1 MRRRIGVAAAIV
13 LVAAG
18 LAVPA
23 AQAKQHMLVGIQDD
37 AMTLHGNPQF
47 TFSTMKSL
55 RAQII
60 RINLNWNEVAKRR
73 PAHPQDPADPAYDWT
88 VYDRAIRYAG
98 QYGMQAMLSV
108 LFTPSWANGGKAK
121 NVPPTNYTDL
131 RNFSYAAATRY
142 SGHYIPNTDDFD
154 EVYLPAVRYWTAWNE
169 PSNPIWLQQ
178 V

>member
-1 MRRRIGVAAAIV
+1 MGVAAAIV

-47 TFSTMKSL
+47 TFSTLKSL
-55 RAQII
+55 RTQII

-108 LFTPSWANGGKAK
+108 RIASILRKAGFAGWVSLEMEGKEDPLVA
-121 NVPPTNYTDL
+121 VPKSYDVL
-131 RNFSYAAATRY
+131 RQAFGPR
-142 SGHYIPNTDDFD
+142 P
-154 EVYLPAVRYWTAWNE
+154 
-169 PSNPIWLQQ
+169 
-178 V
+178 